1 MQKKIVRNALRCLTC
16 DIVIESK
23 HRHDFV
29 YCNCEPDSET
39 RIFVDG
45 GLDYVRYGYGKNALL
60 EILTE
65 YEYVENL
72 KDNNHE

>member
-1 MQKKIVRNALRCLTC
+1 MQKKIIRNALRCLTC
-16 DIVIESK
+16 DTIIESK

-29 YCNCEPDSET
+29 QCNCEPDSET

-65 YEYVENL
+65 YEYEGFE
-72 KDNNHE
+72 KNND